1 MKHAEFRQFGFT
13 LIELMI
19 VIAIIGI
26 LSAIA
31 LPAYKT
37 YTAKSKFS
45 EVVQATAPIKTAL
58 WVCAVNSE
66 CARIS
71 SGVPTWGTFI
81 DSPGPNIKLI
91 NPADASLNV
100 SIPVPQVQ
108 TQVIDNLLTT
118 ATGGGIAPLTLTLTP
133 KINAANGILSTD
145 TLQLIAVLQS
155 DLSIQFTISGGCKT
169 RSGGSIC

>member
-1 MKHAEFRQFGFT
+1 MSQHLFRKSGFT

-26 LSAIA
+26 LAAIA

-37 YTAKSKFS
+37 YTAKSKFA
-45 EVVQATAPIKTAL
+45 EVVQATSPVKTAL
-58 WVCAVNSE
+58 WLCAVNGE

-71 SGVPTWGTFI
+71 SGIPTWGTFI
-81 DSPGPNIKLI
+81 DSPGPNIKLV
-91 NPADASLNV
+91 NPANTSLNV

-108 TQVIDNLLTT
+108 TQVVDKLLTT
-118 ATGGGIAPLTLTLTP
+118 ATGGGIAPLTITLIP
-133 KINAANGILSTD
+133 KVNAANGILTTD
-145 TLQLIAVLQS
+145 TLQLIATLQS
-155 DLSIQFTISGGCKT
+155 DLSIQFTIAGGCKT

>member
-1 MKHAEFRQFGFT
+1 MKHAEFRQSGFT

-19 VIAIIGI
+19 VVAIIGI
-26 LSAIA
+26 LAAIA

-45 EVVQATAPIKTAL
+45 EVLQATAPIKTAL
-58 WVCAVNSE
+58 WVCAVNGE

-81 DSPGPNIKLI
+81 DSPGPNIKLV

-108 TQVIDNLLTT
+108 TQVIDNLLTS
-118 ATGGGIAPLTLTLTP
+118 ASGGGIAPLTITLTP

-145 TLQLIAVLQS
+145 TLQLIATLQS
-155 DLSIQFTISGGCKT
+155 DLSIQFVIAGGCKT